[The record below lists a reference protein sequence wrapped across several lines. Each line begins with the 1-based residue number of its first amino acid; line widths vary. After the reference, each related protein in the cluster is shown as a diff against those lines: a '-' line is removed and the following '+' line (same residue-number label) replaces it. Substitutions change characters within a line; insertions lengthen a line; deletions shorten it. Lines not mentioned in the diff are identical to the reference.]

1 MGLSLLSARRGGR
14 KGVNMPDQY
23 LESVVVNRGNQMRLK
38 NVMLRAR
45 RGESVAIGYLGGSI
59 TMGSV
64 ATAPERCYAYLSCQW
79 WRETFP
85 QTKVEYYNAGIGA
98 TTSQFGVAR
107 VDEDLLYARP
117 DLVFIEFSVNDE
129 NSGHFQETYEGL
141 VRHVYTSES
150 LPAVVLL
157 HNSFFSTG
165 ASAEEIHTAVGR
177 YYDLPCISIKN
188 NVHAR
193 IAAGELALEAITAD
207 DLHPND
213 AGHVLLADTVRYF
226 LDGVYAGADSPETEP
241 VFPTR
246 PMTANRYEHSQRLRN
261 QNLVADTC
269 QGFAEDHE
277 PQKHM
282 TDIFRCG
289 WEAWEE
295 GAYLEFSMTGSV
307 LAVQYRRTIR
317 KPAPAA
323 RVIVD
328 GDEAGAV
335 LLDGEFDETWG
346 DLLAM
351 TTVFEKEEP
360 GEHRVRIEVCR
371 THEED
376 ASGFYLVSV
385 ITAGHTD

>member
-1 MGLSLLSARRGGR
+1 MSD
-14 KGVNMPDQY
+14 KY
-23 LESVVVNRGNQMRLK
+23 LDTIVVNRGNQMRLK
-38 NVMLRAR
+38 NVMLRAS
-45 RGESVAIGYLGGSI
+45 RGESVTIGYLGGSI

-64 ATAPERCYAYLSCQW
+64 ATTPEKCYAYLSCQW
-79 WRETFP
+79 WRENFP

-117 DLVFIEFSVNDE
+117 DVVFIEFSVNDD
-129 NSGHFQETYEGL
+129 NVDHFKETYEGL

-165 ASAEEIHTAVGR
+165 VSAEEIHTAVGR
-177 YYDLPCISIKN
+177 YYDLPCVSIKN

-193 IAAGELALEAITAD
+193 IAAGDLAAETITAD

-213 AGHVLLADTVRYF
+213 AGHAMLADTIRHF
-226 LDGVYAGADSPETEP
+226 LDGVYAQADSSEPEP
-241 VFPTR
+241 IFPAQ
-246 PMTANRYEHSQRLRN
+246 PMTPNRYEHSRRLRN
-261 QNLVADTC
+261 SQLVAETC
-269 QGFAEDHE
+269 QGFAEDYT

-282 TDIFRCG
+282 TDIFKCG
-289 WEAWEE
+289 WEAWKE
-295 GAYLEFSMTGSV
+295 GSYMEFTMTGSV
-307 LAVQYRRTIR
+307 LAVQYRRTIN

-346 DLLAM
+346 DLLAL
-351 TTVFEKEEP
+351 TTIFEKEEP
-360 GEHRVRIEVCR
+360 AEHHVRIEVCR
-371 THEED
+371 THEND

-385 ITAGHTD
+385 ITAG

>member
-1 MGLSLLSARRGGR
+1 MSD
-14 KGVNMPDQY
+14 KY
-23 LESVVVNRGNQMRLK
+23 LDTIVVNRGNQRRLK

-45 RGESVAIGYLGGSI
+45 RGEAVTIGYLGGSI

-64 ATAPERCYAYLSCQW
+64 ATTPEKCYAYLSCQW
-79 WRETFP
+79 WRENFP
-85 QTKVEYYNAGIGA
+85 QTQVAYYNAGIGG

-117 DLVFIEFSVNDE
+117 DVVFIEFSVNDD
-129 NSGHFQETYEGL
+129 NNAHFQETYEGL
-141 VRHVYTSES
+141 VRHVYTSGT

-165 ASAEEIHTAVGR
+165 ASAQEIHVAVGK
-177 YYDLPCISIKN
+177 YYDLPCVSIRN

-193 IAAGELALEAITAD
+193 IAAGEMAAETITAD

-213 AGHVLLADTVRYF
+213 AGHAMLADTIRYF
-226 LDGVYAGADSPETEP
+226 LDGVYAQADSPEPEP
-241 VFPTR
+241 VFPAG
-246 PMTANRYEHSQRLRN
+246 PMTRNRYECSRRFRN
-261 QNLVADTC
+261 RQLVADSC
-269 QGFAEDHE
+269 RGFTEDRGA
-277 PQKHM
+277 QRDM
-282 TDIFRCG
+282 TDVFKCG

-295 GAYLEFSMTGSV
+295 GAYLEFTMTGNA
-307 LAVQYRRTIR
+307 LAVQYRRTVH

-335 LLDGEFDETWG
+335 LLDGEFGEDWG

-351 TTVFEKEEP
+351 TTVFEAEEP
-360 GEHRVRIEVCR
+360 GEHRVRIEVCK
-371 THEED
+371 THEKD
-376 ASGFYLVSV
+376 VSGFYLVSIV
-385 ITAGHTD
+385 TAGMSGEAKGGCCDRAGL